1 MPSKDIVRVA
11 AVGDMHLTRTGQGT
25 LQPLFAQIADTADI
39 LLVCGDLTSL
49 GLPEEAQVLARELA
63 PASRIPILVV
73 FGNHEYES
81 GQAAEVRRIIEAAG
95 AIVLDGDAIELAGIG
110 FAGVKG
116 FGGGFGQHALE
127 PWGEQALKLF
137 VKEAVDEVLK
147 LESAL
152 ARIRTPRRIAVLHYA
167 PIRATVEGE
176 PAEIWPFLG
185 SSRLEE
191 PLNRY
196 QVTAVFHG
204 HAHNGQPVGATLSGV
219 PVFNV
224 AMPLLR
230 KTTPERPPFRIFDV
244 AVAAEPAFGPVVT
257 PADLPDRRTADATA

>member
-1 MPSKDIVRVA
+1 MPGKDVVRIA
-11 AVGDMHLTRTGQGT
+11 AIGDMHITRTGQGT
-25 LQPLFAQIADTADI
+25 LQPLFAQIADTADV
-39 LLVCGDLTSL
+39 LLICGDLTSL
-49 GLPEEAQVLARELA
+49 GLADEAHVFAREFA
-63 PASRIPILVV
+63 PVNRVPTVV
-73 FGNHEYES
+73 VLGNHEYES
-81 GQAAEVRRIIEAAG
+81 GQEHEVRKIIEGAG
-95 AIVLDGDAIELAGIG
+95 AAVLDGEAIEIAGIG

-127 PWGEQALKLF
+127 PWGEAALKLF

-167 PIRATVEGE
+167 PIRGTVEGE
-176 PAEIWPFLG
+176 PVEIWPFLG

-196 QVTAVFHG
+196 PVTAVFHG
-204 HAHNGQPVGATLSGV
+204 HAHNGQPVGATLNGV

-224 AMPLLR
+224 AMPLL
-230 KTTPERPPFRIFDV
+230 KKLTPDRPAFRIFDV
-244 AVAAEPAFGPVVT
+244 AVAAEPAFGPVLT
-257 PADLPDRRTADATA
+257 PATPPDRRAADSAA